1 MNRSSVLVENTDMT
15 QRTNIF
21 EAVLQ
26 WAEPM
31 FAFCLP
37 PWFPPVSTILYV
49 AGVALAA
56 TCRAARAIGSAS
68 DTPGMQ

>member
-1 MNRSSVLVENTDMT
+1 MNRSSVLVEKNDMT
-15 QRTNIF
+15 RGTNIF

-26 WAEPM
+26 WVEPV
-31 FAFCLP
+31 FASCLP

-56 TCRAARAIGSAS
+56 TGRAARAISSAS
-68 DTPGMQ
+68 DTLGIQ